1 MSSGLTKTGA
11 RDADRGVDHDR
22 AAPPEL
28 TAQEIAVFCNLLGLA
43 PRHLAKGIEAITSR
57 YDLGPRGAWM
67 IGLIEIGVSSP
78 TALTDAFCIGR
89 SLVTAEINRLL
100 HAGLV
105 TTSQS
110 PEDGRRTILALT
122 PQGRKVSARLR
133 ATVNAFV
140 SQRLAGHSREEVLAA
155 IALLRSFVAGASIGT
170 PR

>member
-1 MSSGLTKTGA
+1 MHSELTRTRA
-11 RDADRGVDHDR
+11 RNIAQDA

-28 TAQEIAVFCNLLGLA
+28 TAQEIAVFCNLPGLA
-43 PRHLAKGIEAITSR
+43 PRHLAKGIEAITNL

-122 PQGRKVSARLR
+122 PQGRRVSAKLR

-140 SQRLAGHSREEVLAA
+140 SQRLAGHSRDEVLAA
-155 IALLRSFVAGASIGT
+155 IALLRDFVGGASIGT